1 MEIIGNILLGILL
14 LIIGFLYVMNCVKL
28 FREIQIENY
37 KLITII
43 RGIGIFLPFIGVVMG
58 LV

>member
-1 MEIIGNILLGILL
+1 MEIIVNILLGILF

>member
-1 MEIIGNILLGILL
+1 MEIIGNILLGILF

>member
-1 MEIIGNILLGILL
+1 MNTIGNILLGILFL
-14 LIIGFLYVMNCVKL
+14 ALGFLYLMNCVKL
-28 FREIQIENY
+28 FRAVQMENY

-43 RGIGIFLPFIGVVMG
+43 RGIGVFLPFIGVVMG

>member
-1 MEIIGNILLGILL
+1 MEIISNILLGILF
-14 LIIGFLYVMNCVKL
+14 LIIGFLYMMNCVKL

>member
-1 MEIIGNILLGILL
+1 MEIIGNILLGILF
-14 LIIGFLYVMNCVKL
+14 LIIGFLYVTNCVKL

>member
-1 MEIIGNILLGILL
+1 MEIIGNILLGILF
-14 LIIGFLYVMNCVKL
+14 LILGFLYVMNCVKL
-28 FREIQIENY
+28 FRAIQIENY

>member
-1 MEIIGNILLGILL
+1 MEIIGNILLGIIF
-14 LIIGFLYVMNCVKL
+14 LILGFLYVMNCAKL
-28 FREIQIENY
+28 FRAVQMENY

>member
-1 MEIIGNILLGILL
+1 MEIIGNILLGILF
-14 LIIGFLYVMNCVKL
+14 LIIGCLYVMNCVKL